1 METERKDTTVVDYR
15 ATFSTDAGKRVL
27 AHLLLESGYFD
38 CDLKTEGEIAV
49 LNFVKK
55 IIRNLGICT
64 EPKDVAGFVQKLME
78 LPNKI

>member
-15 ATFSTDAGKRVL
+15 TAFSSDAGKRVL
-27 AHLLLESGYFD
+27 AHILLESGYFD
-38 CDLKTEGEIAV
+38 TDITGEGEIAV